1 MTATHPG
8 NLVLKEQNRAWAF
21 RRASR
26 WLTVLALSAVVAAC
40 GGDDEAPVAAEEVQ
54 VVIPDRAFGCP
65 DVSILADA
73 AEAMTF
79 DGAGR
84 DPTNLVWRTAV
95 GEFRGGCEYDETDVL
110 VEVEVDFVAERGP
123 RLQGDSIPFEYFVA
137 ILDPDDRILA
147 RESFTSVIE
156 FDGDSQVGGTT
167 EVLEQVIPLSR
178 RAAGPSYQILLG
190 LQLTRDQ
197 VDYNRRR
204 QLR

>member
-1 MTATHPG
+1 MG
-8 NLVLKEQNRAWAF
+8 QNRAWAF

-26 WLTVLALSAVVAAC
+26 WLAVLALSAAVAGC
-40 GGDDEAPVAAEEVQ
+40 GSDDGDVAPAEVQ
-54 VVIPDRAFGCP
+54 VVVPDRAFGCP

-95 GEFRGGCEYDETDVL
+95 GEFRGGCEYGEDDVL
-110 VEVEVDFVAERGP
+110 VEIEVDFVAERGP
-123 RLQGDSIPFEYFVA
+123 RLQGESAPFEYFVA

-147 RESFTSVIE
+147 RQSFTSIIQ
-156 FDGDSQVGGTT
+156 FDSDSQTGGTT
-167 EVLEQVIPLSR
+167 EVLEQVIPLSQ
-178 RAAGPSYQILLG
+178 RATGPSYQILLG

-197 VDYNRRR
+197 VDFNRRR
-204 QLR
+204 QQR